1 MNRDVTTGYI
11 SQRTEAKKEDE
22 RMRDQLTPDADC
34 ITSEDLE
41 LIRSLTRQLTPASDA
56 GERPGLLRDINKIIL
71 EYDERRLRFVY
82 FFANGLK

>member
-22 RMRDQLTPDADC
+22 RMRDQLTSDADC

-41 LIRSLTRQLTPASDA
+41 LIRSLTHQLTPASGA
-56 GERPGLLRDINKIIL
+56 GERPRLLRDINKIIL